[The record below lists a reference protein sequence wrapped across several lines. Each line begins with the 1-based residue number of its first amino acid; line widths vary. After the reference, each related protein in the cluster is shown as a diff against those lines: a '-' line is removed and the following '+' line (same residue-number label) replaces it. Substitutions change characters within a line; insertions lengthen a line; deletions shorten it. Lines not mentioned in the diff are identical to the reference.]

1 MSAGSAAAQQ
11 LILDACGAFPERAKA
26 REHFVCY
33 FFFKMT
39 SPRLNMGP

>member
-1 MSAGSAAAQQ
+1 MSVAPRLQQQ
-11 LILDACGAFPERAKA
+11 LILDACGAFPGRAKA
-26 REHFVCY
+26 REYFVCY